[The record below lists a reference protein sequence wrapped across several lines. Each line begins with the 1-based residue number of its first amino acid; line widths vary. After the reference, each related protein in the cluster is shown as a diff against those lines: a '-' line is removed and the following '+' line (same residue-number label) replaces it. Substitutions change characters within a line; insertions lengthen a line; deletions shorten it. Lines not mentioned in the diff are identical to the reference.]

1 MPPGVHGTI
10 IDVKVFSRKGIDKDS
25 RTLAIEGEEIALI
38 EKDYKDEIDI
48 VKNETAKKIRGVL
61 VGKKASKSTAVGKV
75 SFKKGEAIQ
84 EEEIVK
90 LSIKDLVKVS
100 AQGVDQKALL
110 EMESSSKDQ
119 VAILKSML
127 EEKVSRLK
135 KGDDLA
141 PGVIKMVKVFMAMKR
156 KLQVLSLIHI

>member
-1 MPPGVHGTI
+1 MPPGVHGTV

-25 RTLAIEGEEIALI
+25 RTLAIEDEEIALI

-48 VKNETAKKIRGVL
+48 VKSETAKKIRGLL
-61 VGKKASKSTAVGKV
+61 VGKKTSKSTAVGKV

-119 VAILKSML
+119 VVILKSML
-127 EEKVSRLK
+127 QEKVSRL
-135 KGDDLA
+135 
-141 PGVIKMVKVFMAMKR
+141 
-156 KLQVLSLIHI
+156 